1 MSMMGCVQDCLSWLV
16 TRQMRDITMG
26 GPYSA
31 KEAVDNGLITGISY
45 RQYVLDSVLEA
56 EHGGSEDNKLMV
68 RSNLCSARLP

>member
-1 MSMMGCVQDCLSWLV
+1 
-16 TRQMRDITMG
+16 MG

-31 KEAVDNGLITGISY
+31 KEAAENGLITGISY

-68 RSNLCSARLP
+68 GAHLLCMEGIHRPMRSLFRDSTITTG